1 MSENQKETYELALLG
16 HTISVKT
23 SLSPEEIRQVVVLIE
38 DQVSEI
44 KKQNSNL
51 APQKLH
57 LLALMAVAEKYI
69 SLRSQIDQFKVEMGQ
84 EVAHLKQYVEGFIQN
99 NAAADQSSIP
109 GTEPPPSST

>member
-23 SLSPEEIRQVVVLIE
+23 SLSHEEIRQVVVLIE
-38 DQVSEI
+38 DQVAEI

-51 APQKLH
+51 VPQKLH

-69 SLRSQIDQFKVEMGQ
+69 ALRSQLDGFKSEIGQ
-84 EVAHLKQYVEGFIQN
+84 EISHLKQYVEQFIQN
-99 NAAADQSSIP
+99 NIALDPHVIP
-109 GTEPPPSST
+109 GTETPPSS